1 MDTGTSLLFMDKTSV
16 ESDFGLAFE
25 FILLSFDLED
35 SHGVKDDSF
44 GFVGLFGVFFLGKSV
59 FKEVLKILLV
69 VFDIIMNFGIWIGG
83 KYVLGVP

>member
-1 MDTGTSLLFMDKTSV
+1 MDTSTSLLFVEKTSI

-25 FILLSFDLED
+25 FVLLSFDLED
-35 SHGVKDDSF
+35 SHGIKDDSF
-44 GFVGLFGVFFLGKSV
+44 GFVGLFGVLIMGKSV